1 MSKIRLETCSVAART
16 AWCAKKEEKEIAAAE
31 ISVIKLHV
39 TTVEKEMLRMESQ
52 THQRMLLFTLER
64 HFGVQLNDPR
74 STAGITLQ
82 RKKTVTFGNTKLLSI
97 LMRK

>member
-31 ISVIKLHV
+31 ISVIKQHV
-39 TTVEKEMLRMESQ
+39 ITVVKEMLRMVSQ
-52 THQRMLLFTLER
+52 THQIMLLYTQER
-64 HFGVQLNDPR
+64 HSGVHLRDPR
-74 STAGITLQ
+74 NIAGITFL
-82 RKKTVTFGNTKLLSI
+82 RKRTVTSGNTKPLSI